1 MSKILITSALPYA
14 NGPIHFGHVAG
25 AYLPAD
31 IHVRYR
37 RAKGDEVLYICGSD
51 EHGAPI
57 TANAK
62 KAGQSPEQ
70 FTLHWHNEIK
80 KTFDFMGI
88 EFDNFSR
95 TSLPQHHA
103 RSQEFFRQCQAKGYL
118 SEKVE
123 KQPFCKTCQMFL
135 PDRYL
140 VGTCP
145 QSECGHEKARGDE
158 CPKCG
163 HWIEAGTLINPRC
176 KDCGST
182 PEVRQ
187 TRHWYLELGKLQPK
201 LEEWLGPKR
210 SFWKSNVLSQVDSW
224 LKQGLRARAITRD
237 LDWGVKVPV
246 EGADGKVLYVWFDAP
261 IGYISST
268 QEWAERQGKPE
279 AWKDWW
285 CDPEVLLLHFIGKD
299 NIVFH
304 CLTWPAMLMCQD
316 QGYNLP
322 NNVPAN
328 EFLNLEGDKF
338 SSSEGWYIDLEDF
351 FSKYHTDAVRYA
363 IARIAPETSD
373 SDWRWEDF
381 QAKVNAELNDA
392 YGNLAQRC
400 LKFLH
405 QHFGGVLPEPGEIRE
420 RDQEELEVLATWP
433 SRVGSLLDRYK
444 VREGAHEFME
454 LARRANRYFNE
465 KQPWKTRKTDEA
477 DARTTFHVTCR
488 ILATLAVLGRPFMPK
503 VSAKLWGQLGLVEEE
518 LARVAWDDAAKVKLP
533 VGQPLGEVAPLFEK
547 ISDKQIQAEIQAL
560 QERKAAM
567 CRKSAEEA
575 EVELEPFTETM
586 TFDDFLKVDI
596 RVGQVLEAEEIK
608 KSKKLLKLQIDVGV
622 DTRQILAG
630 IKQFY
635 SPEDLVGRKVA
646 VVVNLAPRKMM
657 GQESQGMVV
666 ATTDAATG
674 DAVLVDP
681 GQKTTPGSR
690 LS

>member
-1 MSKILITSALPYA
+1 MSKFLITSALPYA

-31 IHVRYR
+31 IHVRYL
-37 RAKGDEVLYICGSD
+37 RAKGHEVLYICGSD

-57 TANAK
+57 TANSA
-62 KAGQSPEQ
+62 KAGQSPQE
-70 FTLHWHNEIK
+70 FTLHWHQEIK
-80 KTFDFMGI
+80 KTFDYMGI

-95 TSLPQHHA
+95 TSLPLHHA

-118 SEKVE
+118 VEKVE
-123 KQPFCKTCQMFL
+123 QQPFCKTCAMFL

-145 QSECGHEKARGDE
+145 KCGHDKARGDE

-163 HWIEAGTLINPRC
+163 HWIETGTLVEPRC
-176 KDCGST
+176 KTCGDT
-182 PEVRQ
+182 PE
-187 TRHWYLELGKLQPK
+187 TRDTKHWYLDLAKLQPK
-201 LEEWLGPKR
+201 LEEWLDTKR
-210 SFWKSNVLSQVDSW
+210 SYWKPNVLSQVDSW
-224 LKQGLRARAITRD
+224 LKQGLRPRAITRD

-246 EGADGKVLYVWFDAP
+246 EDAEGKVLYVWFDAP

-268 QEWAERQGKPE
+268 QEWAEAQGTPE

-285 CDPEVLLLHFIGKD
+285 CDPEVKLLHFIGKD

-322 NNVPAN
+322 ENVPAN

-338 SSSEGWYIDLEDF
+338 STSEGWFLDLDDF
-351 FSKYHTDAVRYA
+351 FSRYSTDSARYA

-405 QHFGGVLPEPGEIRE
+405 QHFGGVLPEPGPIGE
-420 RDQEELEVLATWP
+420 RDQEELDVLATWP
-433 SRVGSLLDRYK
+433 GRVGKLLEAYK

-488 ILATLAVLGRPFMPK
+488 ILAALAVLGRPFMPK
-503 VSAKLWGQLGLVEEE
+503 VSLQLWKQLGFAEEA
-518 LARVAWDDAAKVKLP
+518 LAGISWDDAVTVELP
-533 VGQPLGEVAPLFEK
+533 AGQALGQVEPLFGK
-547 ISDKQIQAEIQAL
+547 IPDKQIQAEIAAL
-560 QERKAAM
+560 HERKAAM
-567 CRKSAEEA
+567 CAENQEPTA
-575 EVELEPFTETM
+575 VELEPFTETM

-596 RVGQVLEAEEIK
+596 RVGKILEAEEMK
-608 KSKKLLKLQIDVGV
+608 KSKKLLKLQVDVGA

-630 IKQFY
+630 LKQYY
-635 SPEDLVGRKVA
+635 SAEEMVGRKVA

-657 GQESQGMVV
+657 GEESQGMVM
-666 ATTDAATG
+666 ATTDAASG

-681 GQKTTPGSR
+681 GQDATPGSR